1 MQCLKCGYVLADM
14 ETECR
19 RCQQFGVPAASPIPE
34 RVTLTLAV
42 PETEKECPRCG
53 KATETEAAAC
63 DKCGYQFHPDSSRAE
78 RYQAQLAEEART
90 SPQQL
95 SALRRTLPPALSWS
109 IIGASILAI
118 GVAGWGLFGGII
130 TGDEMRSLSDSNSAA
145 APLRRKLHH
154 TASRSVT
161 YKVAGTAAQ
170 AVIMYHTADG
180 NLLALPES
188 VPLPWSQ
195 TFKARVGTALLVSAR
210 PADPAD
216 TVIVEIDV
224 DGVPQKEAPT
234 LSADGRTT
242 QSIILSKL

>member
-1 MQCLKCGYVLADM
+1 MQCPKCGYVLADM

-19 RCQQFGVPAASPIPE
+19 RCQQVGVPAASPIPD
-34 RVTLTLAV
+34 RIALTLAV

-53 KATETEAAAC
+53 KATEVEVTTC
-63 DKCGYQFHPDSSRAE
+63 GKCSYQFHPDSSRAE
-78 RYQAQLAEEART
+78 QYQAQLAEEART
-90 SPQQL
+90 SPPQP
-95 SALRRTLPPALSWS
+95 SVLRRTLPPALSWS

-118 GVAGWGLFGGII
+118 GIAGWGLFGGLI
-130 TGDEMRSLSDSNSAA
+130 TGDEMRSLSDSTPNA
-145 APLRRKLHH
+145 APLRHRPLH

-161 YKVAGTAAQ
+161 YKVTGTAAQ

-195 TFKARVGTALLVSAR
+195 TFKARVGTELLVSAR
-210 PADPAD
+210 PADPTG

-224 DGVPQKEAPT
+224 DGVPQKQVPT
-234 LSADGRTT
+234 LGTDGLATLSTT
-242 QSIILSKL
+242 L

>member
-1 MQCLKCGYVLADM
+1 MQCPKCGYVLADM

-19 RCQQFGVPAASPIPE
+19 RCQQVGVPAAGPTPE
-34 RVTLTLAV
+34 RVMLTLAAA
-42 PETEKECPRCG
+42 ETEKECPRCG
-53 KATETEAAAC
+53 KATEAEATAC
-63 DKCGYQFHPDSSRAE
+63 GKCGYQFHPDSSRAE

-90 SPQQL
+90 SPPQP

-118 GVAGWGLFGGII
+118 GIAGWGLFGGII
-130 TGDEMRSLSDSNSAA
+130 TGDEMRSLSDSAPAA
-145 APLRRKLHH
+145 TPLRHKPHH
-154 TASRSVT
+154 TALRSVT

-210 PADPAD
+210 PSDLTG

-224 DGVPQKEAPT
+224 DGVPQKQAPI

-242 QSIILSKL
+242 LSSIL

>member
-1 MQCLKCGYVLADM
+1 MQCPKCGYVLADM

-19 RCQQFGVPAASPIPE
+19 RCQQVGVPAAGPVAE
-34 RVTLTLAV
+34 RMTLTLAA

-90 SPQQL
+90 SPPQL
-95 SALRRTLPPALSWS
+95 SALRRTLLPALSWS

-145 APLRRKLHH
+145 APLRRKPHH

-170 AVIMYHTADG
+170 AVIMYHTSDG

-210 PADPAD
+210 PADPAG

-234 LSADGRTT
+234 LSTDGRTT
-242 QSIILSKL
+242 QSTILQKL

>member
-1 MQCLKCGYVLADM
+1 MQCPKCGYVLADM

-19 RCQQFGVPAASPIPE
+19 RCQQAGVPAAGPIAK
-34 RVTLTLAV
+34 RMTLTLAV

-90 SPQQL
+90 SPPQL

-130 TGDEMRSLSDSNSAA
+130 TGDEMRSLSDSNSAT
-145 APLRRKLHH
+145 APLRRKPHH

-210 PADPAD
+210 PADPAG

-234 LSADGRTT
+234 LSTDGRTT
-242 QSIILSKL
+242 QSTILSKL

>member
-1 MQCLKCGYVLADM
+1 MQCPKCGYVLADM

-90 SPQQL
+90 SPPQL

-130 TGDEMRSLSDSNSAA
+130 TGDEMRSLSDSNSDA
-145 APLRRKLHH
+145 APLRRKSHH

-210 PADPAD
+210 PADPAG

-234 LSADGRTT
+234 LSTDGRTT
-242 QSIILSKL
+242 QSTILSKL